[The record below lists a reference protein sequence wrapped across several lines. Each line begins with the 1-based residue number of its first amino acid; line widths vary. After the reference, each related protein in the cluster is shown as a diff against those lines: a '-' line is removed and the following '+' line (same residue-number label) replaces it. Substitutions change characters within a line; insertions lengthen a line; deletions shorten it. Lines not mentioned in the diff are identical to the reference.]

1 MPDAPHPEPI
11 RNVDFVRRRVQDL
24 ASLPTLP
31 GVVKAVVAMMDNAD
45 AGPRDVAEL
54 VSHDQ
59 VMSAKILRL
68 VNSPLYGFP
77 GRISSVSHA
86 LVLLGF
92 NVVRGL
98 VLSMAVFDHFSS
110 RIPGLWGHSLGTALV
125 ARALARQLGRKDAEE
140 IMISALLH
148 DLGKVVLAHIFP
160 EHYAMALARAAEQR
174 QHISEAERFVFGADH
189 TLAGAWIARAWHLPA
204 RIEEVMIFHHAPA
217 GAKAAPVD
225 AALAQMADALARAMG
240 YGDSGDPVVP
250 DVDAAA
256 LDSLGLSDPQIAAA
270 LREADGEFRQGADV
284 LGGSGAPGGNSA
296 HA

>member
-1 MPDAPHPEPI
+1 MTQPAPPEPI
-11 RNVDFVRRRVQDL
+11 RNMDFIRRKVQDL

-31 GVVKAVVAMMDNAD
+31 GIVRAVVAMMDNTD
-45 AGPRDVAEL
+45 AGPKDVSEV

-110 RIPGLWGHSLGTALV
+110 RVPGLWGHSLGTALT

-140 IMISALLH
+140 VMIAALLH
-148 DLGKVVLAHIFP
+148 DLGKVVLAHLFP
-160 EHYAMALARAAEQR
+160 EHYVHVLSLAAER
-174 QHISEAERFVFGADH
+174 RCHVAEAERQVFGVDH
-189 TLAGAWIARAWHLPA
+189 TLTGAWISQAWHLPA
-204 RIEEVMIFHHAPA
+204 RIEDVMVFHHTPRAAKTFPA
-217 GAKAAPVD
+217 D
-225 AALAQMADALARAMG
+225 AALIQMADAMARAME
-240 YGDSGDPVVP
+240 YGDPGDPVMP
-250 DVDAAA
+250 GADADA
-256 LDSLGLSDPQIAAA
+256 LASLNLTDRQIADA
-270 LREADGEFRQGADV
+270 LKTAETEFRQGVDV
-284 LGGSGAPGGNSA
+284 LTGGDAARNGK
-296 HA
+296 

>member
-1 MPDAPHPEPI
+1 MCPDASPEPI
-11 RNVDFVRRRVQDL
+11 RNVDFVRRKVQDL
-24 ASLPTLP
+24 ATLPTLP
-31 GVVKAVVAMMDNAD
+31 GIVRAVVAMMDNAD

-110 RIPGLWGHSLGTALV
+110 RVPGLWGHSLGTALV

-140 IMISALLH
+140 VMIAALLH
-148 DLGKVVLAHIFP
+148 DLGKVVLAHLFP
-160 EHYAMALARAAEQR
+160 EHYAWALSMASERR
-174 QHISEAERFVFGADH
+174 CHVSEAEREVFSVDH
-189 TLAGAWIARAWHLPA
+189 TLAGAWISQAWHLPA
-204 RIEEVMIFHHAPA
+204 RVEDVMVFHHTPRAAKNAP
-217 GAKAAPVD
+217 PD
-225 AALAQMADALARAMG
+225 AALAQLADALARAME
-240 YGDSGDPVVP
+240 YGDPGDPVMP
-250 DVDAAA
+250 RVDADAIN
-256 LDSLGLSDPQIAAA
+256 SLGLADLQVSNAIKIA
-270 LREADGEFRQGADV
+270 EVEFRQGVDV
-284 LGGSGAPGGNSA
+284 LAGGTPNQNGT
-296 HA
+296 